1 MIEGNYHMDEDELI
15 ARRIDNEAIAIQT
28 KLNRA
33 MNNGIKEFDE
43 ELELENFEQ
52 KIILQELK

>member
-1 MIEGNYHMDEDELI
+1 MDEDELI